1 MSTISDKDTSLW
13 WLAAAPAIWAL
24 HFLLSYATAAVWCA
38 KHAGAG
44 DSVRGAQF
52 AIGAYTLIA
61 LAGISVVW
69 VRGVRHH
76 RHGDEAPPHDADS
89 REDRHRFLG
98 FASALLAGLAAI
110 AIVYEMTAVMLMRSC
125 L

>member
-1 MSTISDKDTSLW
+1 MSTISDRDTSLW
-13 WLAAAPAIWAL
+13 WLSAPAAIWAL

-38 KHAGAG
+38 KHAGPSGAAG
-44 DSVRGAQF
+44 GAQL

-61 LAGISVVW
+61 LAAVTAVG
-69 VRGVRHH
+69 VRGARHH
-76 RHGDEAPPHDADS
+76 RHGGSPPPHDADT

-98 FASALLAGLAAI
+98 YAEALLAGLAAI
-110 AIVYEMTAVMLMRSC
+110 AIVYEVAAVLLVGSC

>member
-1 MSTISDKDTSLW
+1 MGAISDRDTSLW

-38 KHAGAG
+38 KHAGPDG
-44 DSVRGAQF
+44 QVGGAQL
-52 AIGAYTLIA
+52 AISAYTLFA
-61 LAGISVVW
+61 LAGVTTVGI
-69 VRGVRHH
+69 RGLRHH
-76 RHGDEAPPHDADS
+76 RHGGSAPPHDADT

-98 FASALLAGLAAI
+98 YAGALLAGLAAI
-110 AIVYEMTAVMLMRSC
+110 AILYEVAAVLLIGSC